1 MVLDI
6 LEKVLNKIGIIK
18 KDFLWA
24 ACDKVI
30 VENAKLIGDS
40 LQS

>member
-6 LEKVLNKIGIIK
+6 LEEVLNNIGTIK

-30 VENAKLIGDS
+30 MENAILIGR
-40 LQS
+40 